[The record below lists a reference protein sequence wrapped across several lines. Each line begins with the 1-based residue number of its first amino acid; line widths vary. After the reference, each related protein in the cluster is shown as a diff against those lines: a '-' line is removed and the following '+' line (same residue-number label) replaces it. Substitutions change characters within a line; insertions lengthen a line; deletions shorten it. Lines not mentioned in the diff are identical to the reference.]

1 VSREKALRWVLLL
14 AALAA
19 LLLHARVY
27 AFLCDD
33 AFISFRYAKNLA
45 EGHGLVFNPGFERVE
60 GYTNFLWVLIL
71 AAGDRLLGMKPEELA
86 NPLLVLATVGLFALV
101 ARRAQGEREEGEA
114 WWPALVPLVLLAAT
128 RSVAVWTT
136 SGLETRL
143 FELLVVAATLRLVR
157 ETGAIAD
164 AHRTLVPWSGL
175 LFALATLTRPDGLLM
190 AGCAIGV
197 AALLTLGA
205 WRKTWKHRLLQGVL
219 FAVPVTLHF
228 VWRYAYYGAWLPN
241 TYYAKVGGRTWWE
254 MGGAYLASFALEY
267 FVVLWVPFVV
277 LAVARHARRAT
288 LGIPLV
294 YAAVVVP
301 HALYVARIGGD
312 HFEYRPLDLY
322 FPFLYLLIGDGMREA
337 AARWGAVA
345 SLPRKIPT
353 VGLAGLVLLGVCW
366 IPWRSH
372 REFPKEF
379 IPGFPGMRTG
389 RTLASAYLDPADDP
403 LLRSPGLRAV
413 ATAHRDLLRTTTSR
427 LVGTRA
433 EEHRLF
439 LGTAIRTGRKL
450 RELVDRGVLPADT
463 HIAISAVGVI
473 PYLSGLRTLDRLGL
487 TDPVV
492 ARMPPNELRI
502 LAHDRHAT
510 IDYAARIGVDLWA
523 EDPVHPW
530 LALDD
535 SRLGYVLDDARKAE
549 RDVHFAEIDGGVIL
563 ARFPNGEVRGKQR
576 FPKLTFHSTLR
587 NAEAVAA
594 LRRAAAAAERA
605 QLATR
610 PDSLEARVVA
620 ALSLAEEGDLDGAV
634 RSLEGLDRPDD
645 PNVLF
650 NLGTLYARQG
660 RYEEAVTALRTAV
673 ATVPDFPGGRFNLGL
688 ALGRLGRWEEARVE
702 LAAAV
707 DLDPTDPTPLY
718 AFGAACLV
726 LGDDAGRVRAAERL
740 RRLGSASAVELAERL
755 ERGTP

>member
-1 VSREKALRWVLLL
+1 MNREKGVRWALLL

-33 AFISFRYAKNLA
+33 AFISFRYAKHLA

-71 AAGDRLLGMKPEELA
+71 AAGGRLLGMKPEELA

-101 ARRAQGEREEGEA
+101 AWRAQEEREEGEA
-114 WWPALVPLVLLAAT
+114 WWPALVPLLLLAAT

-143 FELLVVAATLRLVR
+143 FELLVVAATLRLLH
-157 ETGAIAD
+157 ETRAIVD

-190 AGCAIGV
+190 AGCAMG
-197 AALLTLGA
+197 AAAVLTLGA
-205 WRKTWKHRLLQGVL
+205 WQTTWKHRLLQGTL
-219 FAVPVTLHF
+219 FAVPVAAHF
-228 VWRYAYYGAWLPN
+228 LWRFAYYGAWLPN

-267 FVVLWVPFVV
+267 FVVLWIPFVA
-277 LAVARHARRAT
+277 LAVARHARRHT
-288 LGIPLV
+288 LRVPLV

-322 FPFLYLLIGDGMREA
+322 FPLFFLLIGDGMREA
-337 AARWGAVA
+337 ASRWGAVA
-345 SLPRKIPT
+345 SLPRKIAT
-353 VGLAGLVLLGVCW
+353 AALAGLVFLGVSW
-366 IPWRSH
+366 IPWRAH

-403 LLRSPGLRAV
+403 LLRWPGLRTV

-439 LGTAIRTGRKL
+439 LGTAIRTGTKL

-463 HIAISAVGVI
+463 HVAISAVGVI

-510 IDYAARIGVDLWA
+510 IEYAAKIGVDLWA

-530 LALDD
+530 LRLDD

-549 RDVHFAEIDGGVIL
+549 REVHFAEVDGGVIL
-563 ARFPNGEVRGKQR
+563 TRFPLGVEEGRARFPNLSFR
-576 FPKLTFHSTLR
+576 STL
-587 NAEAVAA
+587 EDKDAVAA
-594 LRRAAAAAERA
+594 LRRAASAAEREE
-605 QLATR
+605 LAKR
-610 PDSLEARVVA
+610 PDSLEARVAA
-620 ALSLAEEGDLDGAV
+620 ALALAEEGDLDGAV
-634 RSLEGLDRPDD
+634 RALEGLARSDD
-645 PNVLF
+645 PNVVF

-660 RYEEAVTALRTAV
+660 RYEEAVTALRKAV
-673 ATVPDFPGGRFNLGL
+673 ATVPDLPGGRFNLGL
-688 ALGRLGRWEEARVE
+688 ALGRLGRWGEARAE
-702 LAAAV
+702 LAAAAE
-707 DLDPTDPTPLY
+707 LDSTDPTALY
-718 AFGAACLV
+718 AFGAACV
-726 LGDDAGRVRAAERL
+726 IVGDEGGRARAAERL
-740 RRLGSASAVELAERL
+740 RALGNPASLELAERL
-755 ERGTP
+755 EREGP